1 MRVDVHAHLYPAAY
15 RAVMQRLGGETTRY
29 PFGSDERNELDARFE
44 MMDGAGVDLQVLSVS
59 SQLPYFD
66 READAVDG
74 ARAANDLYAEFVTR
88 YPGRFRAFAV
98 TPLPHVE
105 AALRELERALDQLKM
120 VGMTIGTSV
129 MNRSAAD
136 PAFEPLWAELN
147 RRAAVLFVHPAGLGL
162 CSPLVRDFGLT
173 WPVGAPFEDTMF
185 VMHLIE
191 RQIPIRY
198 PKIKII
204 VPHFGGV
211 MPMVLPRIDQHEM
224 LFLKDAAEPASAT
237 ARRLWYD
244 TVGHGSIAALRCAH
258 AAFGADHLVY
268 GSDYPFQ
275 VAEQYLRSVTYVQD
289 SGFPSADVKKILD
302 TNGAR
307 LLGLE
312 APD

>member
-29 PFGSDERNELDARFE
+29 PLGGDAQDELDARFE
-44 MMDGAGVDLQVLSVS
+44 MMDNAGVDLQVLSVS

-66 READAVDG
+66 READAVEG
-74 ARAANDLYAEFVTR
+74 ARAANDLYAEFAAR

-98 TPLPHVE
+98 TPLPHVD
-105 AALRELERALDQLKM
+105 AALNEMARALDELKM
-120 VGMTIGTSV
+120 VGVTIGTSV

-185 VMHLIE
+185 AMHVIQ
-191 RQIPIRY
+191 RRIPVRY
-198 PKIKII
+198 PNLKII
-204 VPHFGGV
+204 VPHFGGLISL
-211 MPMVLPRIDQHEM
+211 VLPRIDQHEG
-224 LFLKDAAEPASAT
+224 LFMKEASEPASVT
-237 ARRLWYD
+237 AKRLWYD
-244 TVGHGSIAALRCAH
+244 TVGHGSIEALRCAH
-258 AAFGADHLVY
+258 AAFGADRLVY

-275 VAEQYLRSVTYVQD
+275 VREHYLRSVTYVQD
-289 SGFPSADVKKILD
+289 AGFPAADVKKILD

-312 APD
+312 SLG